1 MGEEGITLEDGVD
14 WSLVWRD
21 EGNVLTIEEDLT
33 ACWHVESCDHSEGGC
48 FATSG
53 RTKEGDELTSFDIE
67 IEVIHSG
74 ERLVEDLADILQ
86 GNDCILSVH
95 FRASIPS

>member
-1 MGEEGITLEDGVD
+1 MGEEGVTLEDGVD

-21 EGNVLTIEEDLT
+21 EGNVLTIEKDLT
-33 ACWHVESCDHSEGGC
+33 ACRHVEAGDHSEGDC
-48 FATSG
+48 LATSR

-86 GNDCILSVH
+86 GNDCVLSVH

>member
-1 MGEEGITLEDGVD
+1 MREEGVTLEDGVD

-21 EGNVLTIEEDLT
+21 EGNVLTIEKNLT
-33 ACWHVESCDHSEGGC
+33 ACRHIESGDHSEGGC
-48 FATSG
+48 LAASR

-86 GNDCILSVH
+86 GNDCVLSVH